1 MKKHG
6 LALALTCMAA
16 LALAG
21 CGTAKST
28 ETTAASS
35 SAAETTKDMSS
46 SASEETGSKQAASE
60 SLADAP
66 ESVTIQS
73 YNGERELVELE
84 IPYDPQR
91 IAILDMASLDILDAL
106 GLGDRVVGSAST
118 TIDYLL
124 DYVPSDENGIA
135 NLGTIKNADLVE
147 VAACEPDVIFI
158 GGRLNSVYNDLA
170 AIAPVVYLSTDSEL
184 GVVQSTAANAR
195 TIASLFGKE
204 AEIDAMTSGFD
215 ARIAAIKEEFG
226 GKSTVVGMYSGSNF
240 NVLGNDGRCSLI
252 GRELGFQNLGVDAG
266 EVTSTHGNEASWGT
280 LVSLNPGYMFVLDR
294 NTAISSTEGNPAV
307 QEAIENDL
315 IKELDVYKNGN
326 IVYLAHPN
334 VWYTAEGGIQ
344 ALDVMISDIE
354 TALAD

>member
-35 SAAETTKDMSS
+35 SAAETTEDMSS
-46 SASEETGSKQAASE
+46 SASEETASE

-158 GGRLNSVYNDLA
+158 GGRLSSVYNDLA

-204 AEIDAMTSGFD
+204 AEIDAMIDGFD

-226 GKSTVVGMYSGSNF
+226 GKSTVVGIYSGSNF
-240 NVLGNDGRCSLI
+240 TGLGNDGRCSLI

-266 EVTSTHGNEASWGT
+266 EVTSTHGNEASWET
-280 LVSLNPGYMFVLDR
+280 LVSLNPEYMFVLDR